1 MNRGHEAGGAQGPAA
16 PRACL
21 TTFCGYGC
29 ETPAWAPCAWPLTG
43 WPLRICWAR
52 LPTTARASSYCATGL
67 SCLRPSTS
75 YLPPAMCQGSSFP
88 VASRRYVLHPAIV
101 QLGPGSLERGVLA
114 DLVLVH
120 YPFQAQ
126 NRISRVQNLIQ
137 TLVSGIVPA
146 TRSRTS
152 PQALVLDTLCLLLDI
167 LVPKLR
173 PVSASPRM
181 GVVGCWFPADQA
193 SDHS

>member
-1 MNRGHEAGGAQGPAA
+1 MALDWLAFEDLLGQAAHHGQSFQLLRYRPFLPAA
-16 PRACL
+16 FHLLFASSHVPRIVFPSSQQEVC
-21 TTFCGYGC
+21 
-29 ETPAWAPCAWPLTG
+29 PAPCH
-43 WPLRICWAR
+43 C
-52 LPTTARASSYCATGL
+52 L
-67 SCLRPSTS
+67 SGPR
-75 YLPPAMCQGSSFP
+75 
-88 VASRRYVLHPAIV
+88 VL
-101 QLGPGSLERGVLA
+101 GKGVLA
-114 DLVLVH
+114 DLVLVY

-173 PVSASPRM
+173 PVSASLRT
-181 GVVGCWFPADQA
+181 GVGGAGFQ
-193 SDHS
+193 